1 MSRKRIAK
9 SPPATGTTG
18 IVGSGNALTGNPDS
32 RQNLD
37 IITSH
42 WANDLCQKYAEI
54 ADDVFCRTE
63 IIRQIHR
70 NSAASNIVID
80 SISDTISSME
90 WNVTP
95 MDDSDYWRKMA
106 RVSKNELL
114 QSFNRATGWNQFV
127 REFVEDYFVSPT
139 GHFTQLAFDG
149 NGMPFQL
156 GSISGNNPRP
166 YYVVADEIF
175 WDADIAFSMG
185 SWAKSAPNVD
195 LAKRERVLF
204 DGIWWTD
211 GGLVYRLPKEYYYQ
225 SVQSARGYGA
235 FLVGMSKAEKARQR
249 IWLSA
254 TLEEYLQRVASG
266 TDQSGLLIMN
276 NLAYQSL
283 ANELEKRKEARKKP
297 KQATEDIG
305 NILYTYNIGE
315 KEGNAQWVSFRPFPD
330 GMDIVQLIEVSEEM
344 VAAGYGIK
352 SWRLSPS
359 GDNGSGKFGNAKK
372 AVQIDAQEPGV
383 QDVCAAIKGMLNNVF
398 FKRMPLQF
406 SWIGGTSAQDSI
418 RLDNATKLSQAITQ
432 SPWLEREEMRAYAV
446 ELGFPKSILQQDSGI
461 ASSTEG
467 ITKTLDNNV
476 VNSIMSGVNPVFDE
490 IGLNE
495 DRLAVLVD
503 TIFAHAISKKLAK
516 NSHQIG
522 SERWRIEKIAAE
534 RDVQA
539 GIKRIV
545 DTAKQYTPLAHPELA
560 LAREVYSITT
570 ELLK

>member
-9 SPPATGTTG
+9 APPVTGTTG

-54 ADDVFCRTE
+54 SEDTFCRTE

-90 WNVTP
+90 WNVIP
-95 MDDSDYWRKMA
+95 MDDSEYWRRMA
-106 RVSKNELL
+106 KVSKNELL
-114 QSFNRATGWNQFV
+114 QSFSRATGWHQFV
-127 REFVEDYFVSPT
+127 REFVEDYLVSPT
-139 GHFTQLAFDG
+139 GHFTQLAYDG
-149 NGMPFQL
+149 NGMPYQL

-166 YYVVADEIF
+166 YYSVADEIF
-175 WDADIAFSMG
+175 WDSDIAFSMG
-185 SWAKSAPNVD
+185 SWAKSAPSVS
-195 LAKRERVLF
+195 LSKRERVLF
-204 DGIWWTD
+204 DGIWWSD

-283 ANELEKRKEARKKP
+283 ANELDKRKEARKQPKP
-297 KQATEDIG
+297 ATQDVG

-383 QDVCAAIKGMLNNVF
+383 QDVCSAIKGMLNNVF

-406 SWIGGTSAQDSI
+406 NWIGGTSAQDSI

-432 SPWLEREEMRAYAV
+432 SPWLSNDEMRAYAV
-446 ELGFPKSILQQDSGI
+446 ELGFPKNILESDSGI
-461 ASSTEG
+461 ASSSEG
-467 ITKTLDNNV
+467 ITKTGNNIV
-476 VNSIMSGVNPVFDE
+476 TGIMSGVNPVFDE

-495 DRLAVLVD
+495 DRLAILTD
-503 TIFAHAISKKLAK
+503 TIFAHAMSRKLAK
-516 NSHQIG
+516 NNHPIG
-522 SERWRIEKIAAE
+522 SERWRIEKLAAE
-534 RDVQA
+534 RDIQA
-539 GIKRIV
+539 GVKRIV
-545 DTAKQYTPLAHPELA
+545 DTAKEYTPLAHPELA
-560 LAREVYSITT
+560 FSREVYNIAT